1 MKEKWQKYTRRYEGL
16 SVMPYQCPT
25 GHLTIGYGHNLE
37 NGISKEAAQFILD
50 EDLLAATKAVPKH
63 FAWWQKLDEVRQFV
77 LVDMCFN
84 MGISKLCTFKK
95 MLSAMQRGNYIA
107 AANEALNSKWAMQV
121 GQRAKELAHM
131 LKTGEYYD
139 KLD

>member
-1 MKEKWQKYTRRYEGL
+1 MKEIWQKYIRRYEGL
-16 SVMPYQCPT
+16 SVVPYQCST

-37 NGISKEAAQFILD
+37 NGISREAAQFILD
-50 EDLLAATKAVPKH
+50 EDLQVAIKAVSKH
-63 FAWWQKLDEVRQFV
+63 FVWWQKLDEVRQFA

-95 MLSAMQRGNYIA
+95 MLFAIEHGNYVA

-131 LKTGEYYD
+131 LKTGVYYD
-139 KLD
+139 ELD